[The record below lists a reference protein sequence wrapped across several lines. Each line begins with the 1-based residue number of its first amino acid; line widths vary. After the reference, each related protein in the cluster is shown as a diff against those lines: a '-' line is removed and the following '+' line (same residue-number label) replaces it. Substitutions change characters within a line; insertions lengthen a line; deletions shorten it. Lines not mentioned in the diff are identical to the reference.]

1 MDYQLEVITLSV
13 SDVDQAA
20 AFYTQAGFILDVD
33 YHLGDNFRVLQLT
46 QPGSACSIHIGV
58 GFTDAPRL
66 ERRLGRRAPTP
77 TAGTTPASPTSPTR
91 TATPGRSRKSAE
103 SATAPHLLRAF
114 LQSDPVAALDA
125 RVGCADIFQDT
136 TVAFDA
142 ACRRDVVVVA
152 SDEDSIQAER
162 TGLW

>member
-1 MDYQLEVITLSV
+1 M

-20 AFYTQAGFILDVD
+20 AFYTQVGFILDVD
-33 YHLGDNFRVLQLT
+33 YQPADNFRVFQLT
-46 QPGSACSIHIGV
+46 PPGSACSIQA
-58 GFTDAPRL
+58 T
-66 ERRLGRRAPTP
+66 GRRAPTP
-77 TAGTTPASPTSPTR
+77 TAGTAPASSTR

-103 SATAPHLLRAF
+103 SAAAPHLLRAC

-125 RVGCADIFQDT
+125 RVGCADVLQDT

-142 ACRRDVVVVA
+142 ARRCDVVVVA

>member
-20 AFYTQAGFILDVD
+20 AFYTQVGFILDVD
-33 YHLGDNFRVLQLT
+33 YHPADNFRVWQLT
-46 QPGSACSIHIGV
+46 PPDSACSIQA
-58 GFTDAPRL
+58 T
-66 ERRLGRRAPTP
+66 GRRAPTP

-91 TATPGRSRKSAE
+91 TATPARSRKSDEA
-103 SATAPHLLRAF
+103 ATAPHLLRTC

-125 RVGCADIFQDT
+125 RVGCADVLQDT